1 MRLVYFVL
9 ALAVLAG
16 PLAAMIVP
24 AAQAQ
29 GCTGANCP
37 PPDSQSGRDC
47 ESKKNEKPIS

>member
-1 MRLVYFVL
+1 MRLAHLVP

-16 PLAAMIVP
+16 LSTAMIVP
-24 AAQAQ
+24 PAQAQ

-47 ESKKNEKPIS
+47 ESKKSDKPIS